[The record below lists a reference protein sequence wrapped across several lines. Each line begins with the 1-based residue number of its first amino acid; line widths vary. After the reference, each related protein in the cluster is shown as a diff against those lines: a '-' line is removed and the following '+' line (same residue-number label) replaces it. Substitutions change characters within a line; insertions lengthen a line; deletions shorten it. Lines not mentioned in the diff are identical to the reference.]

1 MSQIDYNILLDMI
14 RPLITKRD
22 TVMREAIPA
31 EIRLAI
37 TLRYLATGDSY
48 ASLSFL
54 FKVSTQSI
62 SKIVPE
68 VAKSI
73 CSALKDYIK
82 DTGDWRVVANNF
94 DKNWNFPHCCGAMD
108 GKHVLIR
115 CPQNSGSTFFN
126 YKGTF
131 SIVLF
136 GVVDADYC
144 FTYVNVGYQGRI
156 SDGGVFKNTEFGK
169 RLEKNQLKLPKE
181 EALPGRTLPIPYGL
195 VADDAFPLT
204 TNIMKPFP
212 GEITR
217 NSPNSIFNYRLS
229 RARRIVENA
238 FGLLSAVF
246 RIFRKPLELTELEI
260 AINVVLCC
268 IYLHNLLRKQCS
280 SRNIHAPFGT
290 FDSEDASCGEIIPGS
305 WRKTTQ
311 SDRGLQPLSSIPRK
325 PSNDAKEV
333 RNEFQQYFLSEEG
346 SVQWQDKYM

>member
-1 MSQIDYNILLDMI
+1 MRDYFKDNKNKFLKEIDNDDYLFKNFTRMSQIDYNILLDMI

-126 YKGTF
+126 
-131 SIVLF
+131 
-136 GVVDADYC
+136 
-144 FTYVNVGYQGRI
+144 
-156 SDGGVFKNTEFGK
+156 
-169 RLEKNQLKLPKE
+169 
-181 EALPGRTLPIPYGL
+181 
-195 VADDAFPLT
+195 
-204 TNIMKPFP
+204 
-212 GEITR
+212 
-217 NSPNSIFNYRLS
+217 
-229 RARRIVENA
+229 
-238 FGLLSAVF
+238 
-246 RIFRKPLELTELEI
+246 
-260 AINVVLCC
+260 
-268 IYLHNLLRKQCS
+268 
-280 SRNIHAPFGT
+280 
-290 FDSEDASCGEIIPGS
+290 
-305 WRKTTQ
+305 
-311 SDRGLQPLSSIPRK
+311 
-325 PSNDAKEV
+325 
-333 RNEFQQYFLSEEG
+333 
-346 SVQWQDKYM
+346 

>member
-1 MSQIDYNILLDMI
+1 MI

-31 EIRLAI
+31 EISLAI

-115 CPQNSGSTFFN
+115 CPQNSGSTFFK

-144 FTYVNVGYQGRI
+144 FTYVNVGCQGRI

-181 EALPGRTLPIPYGL
+181 EALPGRTLPIPYVL
-195 VADDAFPLT
+195 VAVDAFPLT

-217 NSPNSIFNYRLS
+217 NSPNRIFNYRLS

-238 FGLLSAVF
+238 FGLLAAVF
-246 RIFRKPLELTELEI
+246 RIFRKPLELTELET
-260 AINVVLCC
+260 AIDVVLCC
-268 IYLHNLLRKQCS
+268 IYNTCITFYESNLPPEIYTHPLVLLIRKMPVVAKLYPVHGEKRHNQ
-280 SRNIHAPFGT
+280 T
-290 FDSEDASCGEIIPGS
+290 
-305 WRKTTQ
+305 
-311 SDRGLQPLSSIPRK
+311 
-325 PSNDAKEV
+325 
-333 RNEFQQYFLSEEG
+333 EEG

>member
-1 MSQIDYNILLDMI
+1 MI

-82 DTGDWRVVANNF
+82 LPQDTGDWRVVANNF

-115 CPQNSGSTFFN
+115 CPQNSG
-126 YKGTF
+126 
-131 SIVLF
+131 
-136 GVVDADYC
+136 
-144 FTYVNVGYQGRI
+144 R
-156 SDGGVFKNTEFGK
+156 
-169 RLEKNQLKLPKE
+169 
-181 EALPGRTLPIPYGL
+181 
-195 VADDAFPLT
+195 
-204 TNIMKPFP
+204 
-212 GEITR
+212 EITR
-217 NSPNSIFNYRLS
+217 NSPNRIFNYRLS

-238 FGLLSAVF
+238 FGLLAAVF
-246 RIFRKPLELTELEI
+246 RIFRKPLELTELET
-260 AINVVLCC
+260 AIDVVLCC
-268 IYLHNLLRKQCS
+268 IYLHNFLRKQSS

-325 PSNDAKEV
+325 PSNDAKEI
-333 RNEFQQYFLSEEG
+333 RNEFQQYFLSEE
-346 SVQWQDKYM
+346 VQWQDKHM